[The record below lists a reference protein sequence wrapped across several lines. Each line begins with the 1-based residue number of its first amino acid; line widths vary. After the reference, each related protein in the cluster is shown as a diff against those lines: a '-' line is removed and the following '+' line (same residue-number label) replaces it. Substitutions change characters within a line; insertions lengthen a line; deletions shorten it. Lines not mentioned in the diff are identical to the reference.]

1 MASKKIEW
9 DNTGKRFYETGVRNG
24 VLYIQNNTGG
34 YDKGVAWN
42 GLTSIQEKPSGA
54 EANENYADDINYL
67 NLYSAEKFGATIEAF
82 TYPDEFS
89 KCDGSA
95 EVETGVY
102 IGQQNRS
109 TFALSYRTVLG
120 NDVLGDDYGYKLHII
135 YGAKA
140 APSERQYSTINDSPS
155 AITFSWELS
164 TTPVVV
170 PGYKPT
176 SIFILDSTKLDK
188 TKMKKVEDKLYGTD
202 TTDPVLPTPAELIAL
217 IKS

>member
-95 EVETGVY
+95 EVEPGVF

-176 SIFILDSTKLDK
+176 SIFVLDSTKLDK
-188 TKMKKVEDKLYGTD
+188 AKMKKVEDKLYGTD
-202 TTDPVLPTPAELIAL
+202 TTDPALPTPAELIAL

>member
-95 EVETGVY
+95 EVEPGVY

-170 PGYKPT
+170 AGYKPT
-176 SIFILDSTKLDK
+176 SIFILDSTKIDK
-188 TKMKKVEDKLYGTD
+188 VKMKKVEDKLYGTD
-202 TTDPVLPTPAELIAL
+202 TTDPALPTPAELIAL